1 MTKRFNKMCQL
12 SLAAAMLIGM
22 FGMSAAVHAN
32 PVSFITA
39 PYAFKFTNFEF
50 ANAPATGV
58 NIGGIFS
65 VSSIVKQS
73 DGSNMWVSAPFS
85 SPISD
90 GTELNGFFS
99 NITIT
104 SGSSSTFTATG
115 GLLTIYNVASGKYA
129 PAGFGTM
136 GISPTTELCGGACP
150 TPWLT
155 ALFVPGIN
163 TPGDLL
169 TTLAGTFTSTTNP
182 ISGSGTGY
190 LSVADLSSR
199 VVTNG
204 NGGAPFNTGLG
215 FLGSVNSLFDTNGFT
230 FAGLVP
236 AADMQLG
243 SRFFQCGFANSPMGC
258 STFKFGLNV
267 AASDDP
273 VRGSVVP
280 EPGTLA
286 LLGLSLA
293 GMALV
298 GRRRKG

>member
-1 MTKRFNKMCQL
+1 MKNRFDKMCRM
-12 SLAAAMLIGM
+12 SLAVASLIGM
-22 FGMSAAVHAN
+22 FGMSAAANAN
-32 PVSFITA
+32 PISFITD
-39 PYAFKFTNFEF
+39 PYAIKFTNFEF
-50 ANAPATGV
+50 ANAPADGV

-73 DGSNMWVSAPFS
+73 NGANMWAALPFS

-99 NITIT
+99 NVTIT
-104 SGSSSTFTATG
+104 SGSNPNFTATG
-115 GLLTIYNVASGKYA
+115 GLLTIYNVAFGTYA
-129 PAGFGTM
+129 PGAFGTS
-136 GISPTTELCGGACP
+136 GISPTSELCGGACP

-163 TPGDLL
+163 APGDIV
-169 TTLAGTFTSTTNP
+169 TTLSGTFSGTNP

-190 LSVADLSSR
+190 LSVADLSNI

-204 NGGAPFNTGLG
+204 NGGADFNTGAG
-215 FLGSVNSLFDTNGFT
+215 FVGSVNSHFDTNGFT
-230 FAGLVP
+230 FAGLDP
-236 AADMQLG
+236 ADMQLG
-243 SRFFQCGFANSPMGC
+243 SRFFQCGFANSPTGC
-258 STFKFGLNV
+258 SANNFGLNV

-293 GMALV
+293 GMALA